1 MVSDPAELTPATG
14 DASPRQAQ
22 KQRRGRIAIVVA
34 VSVVVVLGIAV
45 VVAETVARQQAQSL
59 IAEQLRSSL
68 QLEPE
73 HPVDVRLGGGSVLVQ
88 GLIGR
93 LALVEVQIDGVAFGE
108 LVGDLSVMVTN
119 TPIDAS
125 QPTESV
131 QAVYE
136 VAESDVAALG
146 GFLSGTPVNDV
157 RLDEREI
164 QFQTAFS
171 FFGVDF
177 AVGLGVT
184 PSVQDGRLAF
194 TPSSVVL
201 NDERIDATDLLQQF
215 GQIVEPLLA
224 SQQFCVAQYLPA
236 DLALT
241 AVQVGDEQLTVV
253 FGATNVALAG
263 AGFSTLGTCP

>member
-1 MVSDPAELTPATG
+1 VVNDSAELTPATG
-14 DASPRQAQ
+14 NASPRQALRR
-22 KQRRGRIAIVVA
+22 RRGRIAILVV
-34 VSVVVVLGIAV
+34 VSVIVVLGIAAAI
-45 VVAETVARQQAQSL
+45 AETVARQQAQSL

-68 QLEPE
+68 QLAPE
-73 HPVDVRLGGGSVLVQ
+73 HPVDVSLGGGSVLVQ
-88 GLIGR
+88 GLAGR
-93 LALVEVQIDGVAFGE
+93 LALVEVQIEDVTFGE
-108 LVGDLSVMVTN
+108 LVGDLSVTVRN

-136 VAESDVAALG
+136 VAEGDVAALT
-146 GFLSGTPVNDV
+146 GFLSGTTVNDV

-164 QFQTAFS
+164 RFQTAFT
-171 FFGVDF
+171 FFGVEF
-177 AVGLGVT
+177 AVGVGVT
-184 PSVQDGRLAF
+184 PSVQDGQLAF

-201 NDERIDATDLLQQF
+201 NDERIDASDLREQF

-236 DLALT
+236 DLALS

-253 FGATNVALAG
+253 FGAINVALAG